1 MPEVAKAERSPANA
15 QSGPDGG
22 DWILIGKGIGIILVV
37 AGHFFPD
44 GSPFYWAEGRAVVYA
59 FHMPLFFLLSGYLY
73 VQGKYPYRQLVLNKA
88 KRLLY
93 PFVTVAL
100 TYFLIK
106 YLAGLAAHLDHP
118 VDLDSVYALI
128 VDPVKSFVPLLW
140 FVHALFIIFV
150 VYPLARRF
158 LGSATLLVLL
168 VVVNAAFGSKFP
180 VIGKALANVPYFAL
194 GVLLRERPRL
204 LAVAIGPSLKHLASA
219 AAIFAAGCLLALPG
233 TDGFPTNYLV
243 QAFLAVAGTVL
254 VLDLS
259 MALARRGDARVPRTL
274 AALGYYSMTIYL
286 FHTLFE
292 SSVRVAFLRIAPHV
306 AGAFPV
312 VALSAIA
319 VGIVVPVMLEK
330 YLLRRWRPTRKFVLG
345 MS

>member
-1 MPEVAKAERSPANA
+1 MPDVAKGAAAPSSPQA
-15 QSGPDGG
+15 GPDAG

-44 GSPFYWAEGRAVVYA
+44 GSPYYWAEGRAVVYG

-73 VQGKYPYRQLVLNKA
+73 VHDKYPYGQLILNKV

-93 PFVTVAL
+93 PFATVAL

-118 VDLDSVYALI
+118 VDLESVYALI
-128 VDPVKSFVPLLW
+128 LDPVKSFVPLLW

-158 LGSATLLVLL
+158 LGATTLLLLL
-168 VVVNAAFGSKFP
+168 VAINVLFGSKFP
-180 VIGKALANVPYFAL
+180 VIGKALAHIPYFAL

-204 LAVAIGPSLKHLASA
+204 FAFAIGPSLKHLLSA
-219 AAIFAAGCLLALPG
+219 AALFAAGCLLALPG

-243 QAFLAVAGTVL
+243 QVFLAVTGTLL
-254 VLDLS
+254 VLDS
-259 MALARRGDARVPRTL
+259 SVALALHGDARVPRAL

-292 SSVRVAFLRIAPHV
+292 SSVRVAFLRIAPHA

-312 VALSAIA
+312 VALSAI
-319 VGIVVPVMLEK
+319 VIGIIVPVILEK